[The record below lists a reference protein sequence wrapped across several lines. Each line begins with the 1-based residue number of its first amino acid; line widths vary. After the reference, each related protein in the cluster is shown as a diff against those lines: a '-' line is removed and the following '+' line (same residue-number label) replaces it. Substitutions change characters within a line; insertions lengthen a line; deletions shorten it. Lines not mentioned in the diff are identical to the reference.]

1 MFDVLVLSGAHLE
14 LRSRWVGTSLLMHVS
29 VAALA
34 VMVTRAALESPSF
47 SQDIA
52 LRMRAAR

>member
-29 VAALA
+29 VAATIKS
-34 VMVTRAALESPSF
+34 VS
-47 SQDIA
+47 
-52 LRMRAAR
+52 